1 MYERFLK
8 TPYVDR
14 LDTPLFKEF
23 SEPVDPVFRAGIQ
36 RRLGE
41 LYEAKG
47 DTAKAVEQYRAFID
61 LWKNADPEL
70 QPRVAEVRRRLAQL
84 TPVERPGKR

>member
-1 MYERFLK
+1 MLAAALAEDK
-8 TPYVDR
+8 PADAIV
-14 LDTPLFKEF
+14 EF
-23 SEPVDPVFRAGIQ
+23 RRVDPIFRAGIQ

-41 LYEAKG
+41 PYEPKG

-70 QPRVAEVRRRLAQL
+70 QPRVTEIRRQLAQL